1 MVIIHVSIQL
11 ESPYKNSI
19 GWWQGLKESHVVDSL
34 FERLLVAGK
43 MENPAVC
50 AILGGILGQVASFIL
65 LSSYSTFI
73 MLKFLSSEIIIVL
86 WDKTGSDKGNIRE
99 RRPD

>member
-1 MVIIHVSIQL
+1 
-11 ESPYKNSI
+11 
-19 GWWQGLKESHVVDSL
+19 VVDSL

-86 WDKTGSDKGNIRE
+86 
-99 RRPD
+99 